1 MKKYLLASL
10 LLCIASA
17 VAQQPAPK
25 ASGRFQ
31 IVTATVSD
39 TSGATSPDRLD
50 HVVFLVDTQTG
61 QVWRYFTRVGGVR
74 DLKPQD
80 QYSLDDKSTTN
91 GISPGALVPV
101 PKIELT
107 GKPSTH

>member
-1 MKKYLLASL
+1 MKRLLLAM
-10 LLCIASA
+10 LLCVVA
-17 VAQQPAPK
+17 VSAQQPAPK

-31 IVTATVSD
+31 IVSATISD
-39 TSGATSPDRLD
+39 TSDASSPDHID
-50 HVVFLVDTQTG
+50 HVVFLLDTETG
-61 QVWRYFTRVGGVR
+61 QVWRYFTRVGGIR

-101 PKIELT
+101 PRIELA
-107 GKPSTH
+107 GKPSTR